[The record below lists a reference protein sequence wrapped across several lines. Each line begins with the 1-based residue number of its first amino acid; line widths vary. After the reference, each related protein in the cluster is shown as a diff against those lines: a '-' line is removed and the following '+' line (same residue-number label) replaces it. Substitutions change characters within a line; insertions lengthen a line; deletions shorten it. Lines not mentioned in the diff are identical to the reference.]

1 MNSKSITL
9 TLASAMLGL
18 FCAHSLRAQ
27 VTTSAINGVVSG
39 SGSPITGVVV
49 TAVHQP
55 SGSRYAVMTNSSGR
69 YLMQGLRPGGPY
81 TLETSFLG
89 YHPFS
94 KGDIFLPLGEA
105 VAVDVDLAES
115 ARELESVTVTA
126 ARSFEMQRTG
136 AAENFSR
143 DDISAIPSISR
154 SIYDIARLTP
164 QGATLSAGGSSISF
178 AGSNNRYNSFQIDGT
193 VNNDVFGLS
202 SSGTNGGQAGAN
214 PISLDAIEEIQV
226 VIAPFDV
233 RQSGFTG
240 GGINAITKSGTNEFH
255 ASAYGYYNN
264 QSFVGTTAGKD
275 VAERK
280 KLSEQSDKT
289 YGLTF
294 GGPLLKDKLFFFVSA
309 EQALKTYPS
318 SYYVG
323 EGGNSNVTQDEA
335 DQIVSKLKELTG
347 GYDGG
352 GYGLQDIDTKS
363 TRLLGKV
370 DWNIDSRNKLSAR
383 YSYLTGSQLVF
394 SNSANALR
402 LNDNGYTM
410 NNATHSA
417 TLELTS
423 QISPEWFNEFRAG
436 YTAVRDFREVHGKP
450 TPYVKINLTNSRSV
464 ELGSERYSPANYLN
478 QDIWTITDNLT
489 LHKGNH
495 EITVGTHN
503 EFFTMENLYIRENY
517 GSYVYSSID
526 DFLSIGTDSEAAPY
540 EYNYSFSREE
550 ITGSKRWAPTFSAGQ
565 LAFYA
570 QDRWTPGSRF
580 SLSYGLRVD
589 IPVFLDKPGANEK
602 FNASDV
608 AARYGLATDQMPAAA
623 PLLSPRAGF
632 RWYLDGDRKTLL
644 RGGAGVFTG
653 RIPFVWI
660 SNSFSNTGVEYS
672 RTRLQS
678 GDMNAA
684 MADGFKFRIDPDKQ
698 YQPSATMTSEIDV
711 VDKNF
716 KFPQVFRINL
726 AADHAF
732 EHGFKATLE
741 ALYSKTVNNVL
752 YKNLAVE
759 ESGTLLQNGGDR
771 RPLYQPAVNPATSAP
786 YTREYTGI
794 VYLGNSSKGYSYSL
808 TGKLEKSFA
817 LGLKLMAAYTF
828 GHAKGMNDG
837 TSSQALSN
845 WQYNENWRGANN
857 PELSWADFDIPHRI
871 IGELSYRKE
880 YAQHFATTV
889 SLLYSGQSGSR
900 YSLCYQNNLNSDGAS
915 GNDVLYIPT
924 DAELAAMKFADITSG
939 GKVVATADQQRADL
953 GAWINASS
961 DLKSKKGSYVER
973 NGLLTPFENHF
984 DLHVAQDFFVTVG
997 GRRNTVQLS
1006 LDVLNVGNLLN
1017 RAWGIYNSAAYS
1029 YAPITVQSVDASGTP
1044 TFQFTKP
1051 KGDTLYG
1058 ISDFYSRWR
1067 SQIGV
1072 RYIF

>member
-1 MNSKSITL
+1 MYSKNITL
-9 TLASAMLGL
+9 RMASASLGI
-18 FCAHSLRAQ
+18 FCALSLRAQ
-27 VTTSAINGVVSG
+27 VTTSAISGEVSG
-39 SGSPITGVVV
+39 SGTPVTGVVV

-55 SGSRYAVMTNSSGR
+55 SGSRYAVITNSSGR

-81 TLETSFLG
+81 TLEASFLG
-89 YHPFS
+89 YHPYS
-94 KGDIFLPLGEA
+94 KSDIYLPLGES
-105 VAVDVDLAES
+105 VSVDVFLSES
-115 ARELESVTVTA
+115 AKELESVTVTA
-126 ARSFEMQRTG
+126 ARSFDLQRTG
-136 AAENFSR
+136 AAENFTR

-154 SIYDIARLTP
+154 SIYDVARLTP
-164 QGATLSAGGSSISF
+164 QGAMLGAGGSGISF

-214 PISLDAIEEIQV
+214 PISLDAIEEMQV

-240 GGINAITKSGTNEFH
+240 GGVNAITKSGTNEFH

-275 VAERK
+275 ATERK
-280 KLSEQSDKT
+280 KLTEQSDKT

-294 GGPLLKDKLFFFVSA
+294 GGPVLKDKLFFFVNA
-309 EQALKTYPS
+309 EQAVKTYPS
-318 SYYVG
+318 AYNVG
-323 EGGNSNVTQDEA
+323 DGSNITAAEA
-335 DQIVSKLKELTG
+335 DQIVGKLKALTG

-352 GYGLQDIDTKS
+352 GYGLRDVDTKS
-363 TRLLGKV
+363 TRLLGKI
-370 DWNIDSRNKLSAR
+370 DWNVNNANKLSVR

-417 TLELTS
+417 TAELTS
-423 QISPEWFNEFRAG
+423 QISTEWFNELRVG
-436 YTAVRDFREVHGKP
+436 YTAVRDFREVEGMP
-450 TPYVKINLTNSRSV
+450 TPYVRINLTNSRSV

-503 EFFTMENLYIRENY
+503 EFFTMQNLYIRENY
-517 GSYVYSSID
+517 GSYVYSSIE
-526 DFLSIGTDSEAAPY
+526 DFLSVGTADEKAPY

-550 ITGSKRWAPTFSAGQ
+550 VTGSKRWAPAFSAGQ

-570 QDRWTPGSRF
+570 QDRWTAGSRF
-580 SLSYGLRVD
+580 SLTYGLRVD
-589 IPVFLDKPGANEK
+589 IPVFVDKPGVNDK

-608 AARYGLATDQMPAAA
+608 AARYGLATDQLPSAS
-623 PLLSPRAGF
+623 LLASPRAGF
-632 RWYLDGDRKTLL
+632 RWYMDGDRKTLL

-678 GDMNAA
+678 GGMAA
-684 MADGFKFRIDPDKQ
+684 AVADGFKFQVDPAKQ
-698 YQPSATMTSEIDV
+698 YQPSAAMTSEIDV

-726 AADHAF
+726 AADHTF
-732 EHGFKATLE
+732 EHGLKATVE
-741 ALYSKTVNNVL
+741 GLYSKTINNVL
-752 YKNLAVE
+752 YKNLVVE
-759 ESGTLLQNGGDR
+759 ESGKLLQNGGDR

-786 YTREYTGI
+786 YTGEYTGI
-794 VYLGNSSKGYSYSL
+794 VYLGNSSKGYTYSL
-808 TGKLEKSFA
+808 TGKLEKRFGF
-817 LGLKLMAAYTF
+817 GLNLMAAYTF
-828 GHAKGMNDG
+828 GHSKGMNDG

-845 WQYNENWRGANN
+845 WQYNENWHGAND
-857 PELSWADFDIPHRI
+857 PELSWADFDVPHRV
-871 IGELSYRKE
+871 IGEASYRKE
-880 YAQHFATTV
+880 YARHFATTV

-900 YSLCYQNNLNSDGAS
+900 YSLCYQNNINGDGAS
-915 GNDVLYIPT
+915 GNDVIYIPT
-924 DAELAAMKFADITSG
+924 DAELAAMKFEDITSG
-939 GKVVATADQQRADL
+939 EAVTTADRQRADL
-953 GAWINASS
+953 GSWINAHSE
-961 DLKSKKGSYVER
+961 LKSKKGSYVER

-984 DLHVAQDFFVTVG
+984 DLHIAQDFFVTVG

-1006 LDVLNVGNLLN
+1006 FDVLNVGNLLN
-1017 RAWGIYNSAAYS
+1017 RAWGVYSSASYS
-1029 YAPITVQSVDASGTP
+1029 YTPIKVQSVDADGTP
-1044 TFQFTKP
+1044 AFQFTMP
-1051 KGDTLYG
+1051 AGDTLYG

-1067 SQIGV
+1067 SQVGV